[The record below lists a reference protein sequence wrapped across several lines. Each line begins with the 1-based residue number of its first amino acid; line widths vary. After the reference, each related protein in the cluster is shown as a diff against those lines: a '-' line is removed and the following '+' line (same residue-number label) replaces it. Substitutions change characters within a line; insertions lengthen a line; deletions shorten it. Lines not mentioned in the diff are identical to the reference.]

1 MTQVLLVLWVNL
13 ADTIVLAGT
22 IAAAG
27 VASITKSNPL
37 YGLWGRRIPTDNLP
51 ATGYDQR

>member
-27 VASITKSNPL
+27 VASITKSNSL

-51 ATGYDQR
+51 ATVTE

>member
-1 MTQVLLVLWVNL
+1 MLWVNL

-37 YGLWGRRIPTDNLP
+37 YRLWGRRIPTDNLP